1 MSFLSTNARVKK
13 KTALKLL
20 NKYADSYHAIIQE
33 NNFLKT
39 EILDLKANIKIN
51 KEIIQGFFSDKKFK
65 EKIDL
70 YKFQYKKE
78 NENLYNQ
85 NDKLLK
91 KIEELTSKLTYNEQ
105 IFNETL
111 SQARDENE
119 KLKTKL
125 FTIEQNNTKKDNII
139 LVQKKKIEQLKDDF
153 SLVDREVYISDPYK
167 AIIQINDELLIYKE
181 IYDNF
186 TNIIKGAKSSIARY
200 EGLIQ
205 HLQIENQNLRNQ
217 YKNHVFTSNKEKDK
231 LIFSIQKKNNIT
243 IERVNTDNGKKI
255 KNKSNN
261 LIKYERSKTFE
272 NINHLVD
279 DRKFENDEFL
289 EFIKMVDLTQ
299 KEYEL
304 MSKDKKYYKIFDLI
318 DVLYTNFIEKNVI
331 ISLLEKENDNINQ
344 KNFQLNK
351 DNMNLFQENLELKEE
366 INNLKNKNIINKN
379 SKTNKSNE
387 SLINNTGKI
396 MNNPKI
402 QNTLINYQNFLLNQQ
417 LENKEHFKEEINKNN
432 DSGIL
437 GEDEDSKHDSIIYI
451 KNTNNNDYII
461 KLNESNGNTPEYK
474 LVKPIKLE
482 DKNNEENDSILSNK
496 KENEKTKD
504 DKFVLTLASVTSSE
518 FRDGCKGIDSFL
530 YTIKKNSIQ
539 NKNNENGNGINEND
553 FDFWNNQLNIKEV

>member
-39 EILDLKANIKIN
+39 EILDLKANIQIN
-51 KEIIQGFFSDKKFK
+51 KEIIQGFFSEKKFK
-65 EKIDL
+65 DKIDL
-70 YKFQYKKE
+70 YKSQYKKE

-91 KIEELTSKLTYNEQ
+91 KIEELTSKFTYNEQ

-153 SLVDREVYISDPYK
+153 SLVDREIYISDPYK
-167 AIIQINDELLIYKE
+167 AIIQINDELLIYKD

-186 TNIIKGAKSSIARY
+186 TNFIKSTKSSIARY
-200 EGLIQ
+200 EKLIQ
-205 HLQIENQNLRNQ
+205 HLQIENQNLRNE
-217 YKNHVFTSNKEKDK
+217 YKNHVFASNKEKDN
-231 LIFSIQKKNNIT
+231 LIFSIQKKKNVFIN
-243 IERVNTDNGKKI
+243 RVNTDNGNNH
-255 KNKSNN
+255 KNQSNN

-331 ISLLEKENDNINQ
+331 ISLLERENDSINQ
-344 KNFQLNK
+344 KNFQLNT
-351 DNMNLFQENLELKEE
+351 DNINLFQENLELKEE
-366 INNLKNKNIINKN
+366 INNLKNKTLINNNK
-379 SKTNKSNE
+379 KTDKTDE
-387 SLINNTGKI
+387 SLINNTSKI
-396 MNNPKI
+396 TINPKI

-417 LENKEHFKEEINKNN
+417 LENKSNLNKQIKKDKE
-432 DSGIL
+432 SGII
-437 GEDEDSKHDSIIYI
+437 GEDEDSKHDSIVYI
-451 KNTNNNDYII
+451 KNKKDNDYII

-482 DKNNEENDSILSNK
+482 DKNGENDSILSNK

-504 DKFVLTLASVTSSE
+504 DKFVLTLASITSSE

-530 YTIKKNSIQ
+530 YTIKKNTLQ
-539 NKNNENGNGINEND
+539 NNNNENGKAIQESD
-553 FDFWNNQLNIKEV
+553 FDFWNKQLNIKEV

>member
-153 SLVDREVYISDPYK
+153 SLVDREVYISEPYK

-289 EFIKMVDLTQ
+289 EFIKMVELTQ

-304 MSKDKKYYKIFDLI
+304 ISKDKKYYKIFDLI

-387 SLINNTGKI
+387 SLINNTSKI

-451 KNTNNNDYII
+451 KNKNNNDYII

>member
-39 EILDLKANIKIN
+39 EILDLKANIQIN
-51 KEIIQGFFSDKKFK
+51 KEIIQGFFSEKKFK
-65 EKIDL
+65 DKIDL
-70 YKFQYKKE
+70 FKSQYKKE

-91 KIEELTSKLTYNEQ
+91 KIEELTSKFTYNEQ

-153 SLVDREVYISDPYK
+153 SLVDREIYISDPYK
-167 AIIQINDELLIYKE
+167 AIIQINDELLIYKD

-186 TNIIKGAKSSIARY
+186 TNFIKSTKSSIARY
-200 EGLIQ
+200 EKLIQ
-205 HLQIENQNLRNQ
+205 HLQIENQNLRNE
-217 YKNHVFTSNKEKDK
+217 YKNHVFASNKEKDN
-231 LIFSIQKKNNIT
+231 LIFSIQKKKNVFIN
-243 IERVNTDNGKKI
+243 RVNTDNGNNH
-255 KNKSNN
+255 KNQSNN

-331 ISLLEKENDNINQ
+331 ISLLERENDSINQ
-344 KNFQLNK
+344 KNFQLNT
-351 DNMNLFQENLELKEE
+351 DNINLFQENLELKEE
-366 INNLKNKNIINKN
+366 INNLKNKTLINNNK
-379 SKTNKSNE
+379 KTDKTDE
-387 SLINNTGKI
+387 SLINNTSKI
-396 MNNPKI
+396 TINPKI

-417 LENKEHFKEEINKNN
+417 LENKSNLNKQIKKDKE
-432 DSGIL
+432 SGII
-437 GEDEDSKHDSIIYI
+437 GEDEDSKHDSIVYI
-451 KNTNNNDYII
+451 KNKKDNDYII
-461 KLNESNGNTPEYK
+461 KLNESNGKTPEYK

-482 DKNNEENDSILSNK
+482 DKNGENDSILSNK

-504 DKFVLTLASVTSSE
+504 DKFVLTLASITSSE

-530 YTIKKNSIQ
+530 YTIKKNTLQ
-539 NKNNENGNGINEND
+539 NNNNENGKAIQESD
-553 FDFWNNQLNIKEV
+553 FDFWNKQLNIKEV

>member
-1 MSFLSTNARVKK
+1 
-13 KTALKLL
+13 
-20 NKYADSYHAIIQE
+20 
-33 NNFLKT
+33 
-39 EILDLKANIKIN
+39 
-51 KEIIQGFFSDKKFK
+51 
-65 EKIDL
+65 
-70 YKFQYKKE
+70 
-78 NENLYNQ
+78 
-85 NDKLLK
+85 
-91 KIEELTSKLTYNEQ
+91 
-105 IFNETL
+105 
-111 SQARDENE
+111 
-119 KLKTKL
+119 
-125 FTIEQNNTKKDNII
+125 
-139 LVQKKKIEQLKDDF
+139 
-153 SLVDREVYISDPYK
+153 
-167 AIIQINDELLIYKE
+167 
-181 IYDNF
+181 
-186 TNIIKGAKSSIARY
+186 
-200 EGLIQ
+200 
-205 HLQIENQNLRNQ
+205 
-217 YKNHVFTSNKEKDK
+217 
-231 LIFSIQKKNNIT
+231 
-243 IERVNTDNGKKI
+243 
-255 KNKSNN
+255 
-261 LIKYERSKTFE
+261 
-272 NINHLVD
+272 
-279 DRKFENDEFL
+279 
-289 EFIKMVDLTQ
+289 MVELTQ

-304 MSKDKKYYKIFDLI
+304 ISKDKKYYKIFDLI

-387 SLINNTGKI
+387 SLINNTSKI

-417 LENKEHFKEEINKNN
+417 SENKAHSKEEINKNN

-504 DKFVLTLASVTSSE
+504 DKFALTLASITSSE
-518 FRDGCKGIDSFL
+518 FRDGCKGIESFL

-539 NKNNENGNGINEND
+539 NNNNENGNTTNEND